1 MIDVARQ
8 AVEAARA
15 AGASYADARV
25 VSEEGESLTVRNQE
39 MEGVDRSFSQGL
51 GIRVLV
57 DGYWGFAATART
69 EDGEIDA
76 TAALA
81 VDIARAASRL
91 PMEPVRLAESEP
103 VTAAWETRVQE
114 DPFLV
119 DLDEKVALLMEA
131 SRLRAVGEGRRL
143 RRGDDRPL
151 PAPHV
156 LRVQRGLGHSADDR
170 ALRRRH
176 RGHRDR

>member
-1 MIDVARQ
+1 QGVARGGRKGRFPVIDVARQ

-69 EDGEIDA
+69 EDGATEA

-81 VDIARAASRL
+81 VEIAKAASRL
-91 PMEPVRLAESEP
+91 PMEPVRLAETEP
-103 VTAAWETRVQE
+103 VTATWETHLQE

-131 SRLRAVGEGRRL
+131 SRLAQS
-143 RRGDDRPL
+143 
-151 PAPHV
+151 
-156 LRVQRGLGHSADDR
+156 VQGVA
-170 ALRRRH
+170 
-176 RGHRDR
+176 